1 MEEKSWRAAIFAE
14 IGEPLSWIIGVLSI
28 AIALGGSQ
36 IINLYFYMS
45 PIFIG
50 IIVGFI
56 SHEYMHRYLSRKY
69 HMASRYT
76 ANVLG
81 VLITLVSSILPIKL
95 LMPGYVKT
103 WTLGPVS
110 RKGLLYSVAG
120 GPITNIVI
128 AIALY
133 VASFGFPLYS
143 AFLREIGWVNAYI
156 SLFNLI
162 PIPPL
167 DGEKILRLDI
177 ALWVFLFILSLVLV
191 FIL

>member
-1 MEEKSWRAAIFAE
+1 MFAE
-14 IGEPLSWIIGVLSI
+14 ISEPLSWILGILSI
-28 AIALGGSQ
+28 TIALGGFQ
-36 IINLYFYMS
+36 IINLYFYTS
-45 PIFIG
+45 PIFVG
-50 IIVGFI
+50 ILVGFI

-81 VLITLVSSILPIKL
+81 VLITLVSALLPIKL

-103 WTLGPVS
+103 WTLGPAS
-110 RKGLLYSVAG
+110 RKGILYSVAG

-128 AIALY
+128 ASILFI
-133 VASFGFPLYS
+133 ASFVLPVYS
-143 AFLREIGWVNAYI
+143 SFLRSVGWVNAYI

-167 DGEKILRLDI
+167 DGDKILRLDI
-177 ALWVFLFILSLVLV
+177 VLWAVLFIISLA
-191 FIL
+191 FIFII

>member
-1 MEEKSWRAAIFAE
+1 MEGRSWKAAIFAE
-14 IGEPLSWIIGVLSI
+14 IGEPLSWILGILSI
-28 AIALGGSQ
+28 TIALGETQ
-36 IINLYFYMS
+36 IVNLYFYMS

-81 VLITLVSSILPIKL
+81 VLITLISSILPIKL

-133 VASFGFPLYS
+133 IVSFGFPLYS
-143 AFLREIGWVNAYI
+143 AFLKDIGWVNAYI
-156 SLFNLI
+156 STFNLI

-177 ALWVFLFILSLVLV
+177 ALWVFLFILSLSLV

>member
-1 MEEKSWRAAIFAE
+1 LEGRSWKAAIFAE
-14 IGEPLSWIIGVLSI
+14 IGEPLSWILGILSI
-28 AIALGGSQ
+28 TIALGETQ
-36 IINLYFYMS
+36 IVNLYFYMS

-81 VLITLVSSILPIKL
+81 VLITLISSILPIKL

-133 VASFGFPLYS
+133 IVSFGFPLYS
-143 AFLREIGWVNAYI
+143 AFLKDIGWVNAYI
-156 SLFNLI
+156 STFNLI

-177 ALWVFLFILSLVLV
+177 ALWVFLFILSLSLV

>member
-1 MEEKSWRAAIFAE
+1 MFAE
-14 IGEPLSWIIGVLSI
+14 ISEPLSWILGILSI
-28 AIALGGSQ
+28 TVALGGSQ
-36 IINLYFYMS
+36 ISNLYFYIS

-50 IIVGFI
+50 IIVGFV

-69 HMASRYT
+69 HMVSRYT

-81 VLITLVSSILPIKL
+81 VLITLVSALLPIKL

-103 WTLGPVS
+103 WALGPTS
-110 RKGLLYSVAG
+110 RKGILYSVAG

-128 AIALY
+128 ALALF
-133 VASFGFPLYS
+133 VASFAFSSTFYFN
-143 AFLREIGWVNAYI
+143 FLRTVGWVNAYI

-167 DGEKILRLDI
+167 DGDKIIRLDI
-177 ALWVFLFILSLVLV
+177 VLWAILFIISLALV
-191 FIL
+191 FII

>member
-1 MEEKSWRAAIFAE
+1 MEGRSWKAAIFAE
-14 IGEPLSWIIGVLSI
+14 IGEPLSWILGILSI
-28 AIALGGSQ
+28 TIALGGTQ
-36 IINLYFYMS
+36 IVNLYFYMS

-81 VLITLVSSILPIKL
+81 VLITLISSILPIKL

-133 VASFGFPLYS
+133 IVSFGFPLYS
-143 AFLREIGWVNAYI
+143 AFLKDIGWVNAYI
-156 SLFNLI
+156 STFNLI

-177 ALWVFLFILSLVLV
+177 ALWVFLFILSLSLV

>member
-1 MEEKSWRAAIFAE
+1 LEGRSWKAAIFAE
-14 IGEPLSWIIGVLSI
+14 IGEPLSWILGILSI
-28 AIALGGSQ
+28 TIALGGTQ
-36 IINLYFYMS
+36 IVNLYFYMS

-81 VLITLVSSILPIKL
+81 VLITLISSILPIKL

-133 VASFGFPLYS
+133 IVSFGFPLYS
-143 AFLREIGWVNAYI
+143 AFLKDIGWVNAYI
-156 SLFNLI
+156 STFNLI

-177 ALWVFLFILSLVLV
+177 ALWVFLFILSLSLV

>member
-1 MEEKSWRAAIFAE
+1 MERRSWKIVFAE
-14 IGEPLSWIIGVLSI
+14 ISEPLSWILGILSI
-28 AIALGGSQ
+28 TIALGGFQ
-36 IINLYFYMS
+36 IINLYFYTS
-45 PIFIG
+45 PIFVG
-50 IIVGFI
+50 ILVGFI

-81 VLITLVSSILPIKL
+81 VLITLVSALLPIKL

-103 WTLGPVS
+103 WTLGPAS
-110 RKGLLYSVAG
+110 RKGILYSVAG

-128 AIALY
+128 ASILFI
-133 VASFGFPLYS
+133 ASFVLPIYS
-143 AFLREIGWVNAYI
+143 SFLRSVGWVNAYI

-167 DGEKILRLDI
+167 DGDKILRLDI
-177 ALWVFLFILSLVLV
+177 VLWAVLFIISLA
-191 FIL
+191 FIFII